1 MLDLVMMFFFLS
13 SLCVRD
19 RPTVSA
25 SNILCREPAGI
36 CSGAALQ
43 GVQERP
49 GYESWAVPLRQ
60 AARPTNRAED
70 AAPQP
75 PDTPTTTADLGHAA
89 LRHTDH
95 EDRGLHGPVTCL

>member
-1 MLDLVMMFFFLS
+1 M
-13 SLCVRD
+13 RD

-25 SNILCREPAGI
+25 CSVLRGEPAGV
-36 CSGAALQ
+36 CSRAALQ
-43 GVQERP
+43 GVQERA

-75 PDTPTTTADLGHAA
+75 PDTPTAADLGHAA
-89 LRHTDH
+89 LRH
-95 EDRGLHGPVTCL
+95 